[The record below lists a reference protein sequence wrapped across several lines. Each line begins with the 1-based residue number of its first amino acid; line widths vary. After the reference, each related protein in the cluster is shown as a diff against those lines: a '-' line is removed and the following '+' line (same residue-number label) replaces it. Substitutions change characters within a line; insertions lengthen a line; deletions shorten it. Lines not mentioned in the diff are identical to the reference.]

1 MKKSFL
7 KWSTCIAGMLLA
19 FSLTSCVSERDETP
33 EVPTGDGTLVINITP
48 TQVGGTRTVTELTTD
63 QSADEL
69 MVQNMVIGVFKA
81 DAGNDGAVVT
91 IQDYTVNAS
100 ASTGI
105 SRLANIENSTSH
117 FAVGDEVLV
126 VMNVPASIVTKLK
139 NTTNITTRKKFIG
152 VFDGT
157 ANNGINIDQALTQQ
171 DDYSDPTANT
181 INAAYL
187 PMFGEGTITQAK
199 QTDNTTDMAHSY
211 KADIQVI
218 HMVSKITLNSVTF
231 NTTGNASAQPTD
243 KLELKE
249 VFLINVPTALDF
261 EFSTNTTVA
270 GTAFTATY
278 QFTRQNAN
286 IYQGWTDNYNADA
299 AHLDTD
305 SNGALDDDKAYR
317 NYLGTG
323 DVNDEVSGGVLTGNS
338 MNHSY
343 TLYTMPNNNTTA
355 ATKLIIK
362 AALNGT
368 DYYYPIDLYNNDNY
382 TMSSDTKVYPNRN
395 YVVDVIIKGVGAT
408 TPYAELG
415 NQQTTT
421 AGVSVQAW
429 TSASNTTT
437 FGHDGGA
444 PTVN

>member
-81 DAGNDGAVVT
+81 DVGNDGAVVT

-157 ANNGINIDQALTQQ
+157 ANNGINIDQALTQK

-181 INAAYL
+181 VNAAYL

-199 QTDNTTDMAHSY
+199 QSDNTTDMSNSY

-249 VFLINVPTALDF
+249 MFLINVPTALDF

-278 QFTRQNAN
+278 QFARQNTN
-286 IYQGWTDNYNADA
+286 LYQGWTSDYTKDA
-299 AHLDTD
+299 ANLDTNSD
-305 SNGALDDDKAYR
+305 NTLDADKDYR
-317 NYLGTG
+317 DYLGTG
-323 DVNDEVSGGVLTGNS
+323 AVTDEVSGGVLTGNS